1 MRYREL
7 IICRELGSESQ
18 HRAPFPN
25 PGGQGEA
32 KRGSVPGHAPNRS
45 ESRRTLGILRPL
57 VMSRKPLPRL
67 LPNLLQ
73 RSRSTFSR
81 GSFLSFFAF
90 KEGML
95 STPIFGTGALA
106 NSIPPFFVTAS
117 CSHTTC

>member
-57 VMSRKPLPRL
+57 VMSRKPSRDCCPTSFNVLEVLFLVAVSSAFLP
-67 LPNLLQ
+67 
-73 RSRSTFSR
+73 SKK
-81 GSFLSFFAF
+81 AC
-90 KEGML
+90 
-95 STPIFGTGALA
+95 GAHQFRYWGVGQQYP
-106 NSIPPFFVTAS
+106 S
-117 CSHTTC
+117 